1 MISRF
6 FIDRPIFATVIA
18 ILMIIIGGLTIFT
31 LPVAQYPDITP
42 PTVQVSAT
50 YPGASAE
57 TVAKTVGVPI
67 ESQVNGVEGM
77 MYMSSTSSSDGS
89 YNLTITFDVG
99 TDIDMATVMVQNRV
113 AIAQGSLPEAV
124 IQQGITTQKQST
136 NIVLFLS
143 LEGDSTNR
151 YNSLY
156 LSNYANLNVVDA
168 LSRINGVGGVNVFG
182 AGNYS
187 MRIWLNPETMRIRG
201 VTPSEVY
208 QAIQAQNME
217 VSAGS
222 VGAPPTN
229 TGEAFQFTVTSQ
241 GRLTTTKQFGDII
254 IKANSDGSMLRLKD
268 IATIDLGSV
277 DYNTVSNVSGRETAL
292 IAIYQLPGANA
303 LDVAKNVK
311 KELDYL
317 QQYFPTGV
325 KYKIILDTTKFVNA
339 SIEEVVKTLIETSLI
354 VMLVMLLFLQNW
366 TAVLIPMITIPVSL
380 IATFAVMQ
388 VLGFTIN
395 TLTLFGLVLAI
406 AIVVDDA
413 IVVVEDCMRH
423 LDSGKYTR
431 REATIKAMTELQGP
445 IIGEVLVLLAVFIP
459 TAFIG
464 GITGQL
470 YKQFALTIAI
480 STAFS
485 GINALT
491 LTPALCAIFL
501 KRKESRFFVY
511 RWFNKFFDRFRDK
524 YKHYIGKMLKRP
536 VAALCTFAIIAALG
550 FWGLTKWP
558 SSYIPSEDMGYFM
571 TSVQLPSGASLDRT
585 ENVVN
590 EVEKEILKLPEVE
603 EVIAISGFSLMGG
616 GSTSNT
622 GSLFVILKPWEQRKG
637 KNESVFAIVNK
648 VNEITAGIQSGIVFS
663 INPPAIPGLGNTGGL
678 EMELLDINNEGA
690 EEMQKAILDIQAQ
703 VAGNKKIA
711 SVTSLY
717 QGNIPQYQ
725 LNIDRSKLEMQGL
738 NLSSIYNTLNYYLGQ
753 AYVNDFVEFGRI
765 YQVKIGAESQYRG
778 RIEDIMKLSV
788 KNSSGE
794 MVPFSSF
801 TTIEPTLGQSSV
813 SRYNMYPSAS
823 LTFNTAKGISSS
835 DGIKAAEEIIQNT
848 LGNNYSYS
856 WTGQAYQ
863 ETQAGTTIS
872 MVLIFAIIVTILVL
886 AAQYESWTDPIAVVL
901 SMPIAILGTILGCM
915 VIGESV
921 SIYTQIG
928 IILLLGLSA
937 KNAILI
943 VEYAT
948 DYRRNGESI
957 YNSALDAGYVRFR
970 PIIMTSLAFVIG
982 ILPLMFATG
991 AGAESRISLGTAV
1004 VFGMALN
1011 AFIGTLFVPNF
1022 WDIMQ
1027 RIQEKITGRNKQE
1040 SLSEKNNSPNHN

>member
-1 MISRF
+1 MISKF
-6 FIDRPIFATVIA
+6 FINRPIFATVIA
-18 ILMIIIGGLTIFT
+18 ILMIIIGGITIFT

-42 PTVQVSAT
+42 PTVQVSAV

-67 ESQVNGVEGM
+67 EAQVNGVEGM
-77 MYMSSTSSSDGS
+77 MYMSSTSSADGS
-89 YNLTITFDVG
+89 YKLTITFEVG

-113 AIAQGSLPEAV
+113 AVAQGSLPEAV

-136 NIVLFLS
+136 NIVLFVS

-187 MRIWLNPETMRIRG
+187 MRIWLDPEAMRVRS
-201 VTPSEVY
+201 VTPSDVY

-222 VGAPPTN
+222 VGAPPTKSN
-229 TGEAFQFTVTSQ
+229 EAFQFTVTSQ
-241 GRLTTTKQFGDII
+241 GRLVTTDQFGDII
-254 IKANSDGSMLRLKD
+254 IRANSDGSILRLKD
-268 IATIDLGSV
+268 IAKIDLGSI

-311 KELDYL
+311 KELNNL
-317 QQYFPTGV
+317 QQYFPKGV
-325 KYKIILDTTKFVNA
+325 KYKVILDTTNFVNA
-339 SIEEVVKTLIETSLI
+339 SIDEVLKTLLETSLI

-366 TAVLIPMITIPVSL
+366 RAVLIPMITIPVSL
-380 IATFAVMQ
+380 IATFAVMKL
-388 VLGFTIN
+388 LGFTIN

-413 IVVVEDCMRH
+413 IVVVEDCMR
-423 LDSGKYTR
+423 LIDTGKYTR
-431 REATIKAMTELQGP
+431 KEATYIAMEELQGP
-445 IIGEVLVLLAVFIP
+445 IIGEVLVLLAVFVP

-491 LTPALCAIFL
+491 LSPALCALFLKQSNSDFIIYRYFNKYFASLKNLYQRIIGKFL
-501 KRKESRFFVY
+501 KRPIATLGVF
-511 RWFNKFFDRFRDK
+511 
-524 YKHYIGKMLKRP
+524 I
-536 VAALCTFAIIAALG
+536 ALALLG
-550 FWGLTKWP
+550 FWGLIKWP

-571 TSVQLPSGASLDRT
+571 TSVQLPSGASLERT
-585 ENVVN
+585 EKVVN
-590 EVEKEILKLPEVE
+590 EVEQQLLSIPEVE
-603 EVIAISGFSLMGG
+603 EVIAISGFSFMGG
-616 GSTSNT
+616 GASSNG
-622 GSLFVILKPWEQRKG
+622 GSLFVVLKPWKERKN
-637 KNESVFAIVNK
+637 KNQTVFAIVDKANAM
-648 VNEITAGIQSGIVFS
+648 TSQIQSGIVFS

-690 EEMQKAILDIQAQ
+690 SEMQKAIADIITA
-703 VAGNKKIA
+703 ASTNEEIA
-711 SVTSLY
+711 SVSSLY

-725 LNIDRSKLEMQGL
+725 LNIDRNKLEIQSI
-738 NLSSIYNTLNYYLGQ
+738 NLSDVYNTLTLFLGQ
-753 AYVNDFVEFGRI
+753 AFVNDFVEFGRI
-765 YQVKIGAESQYRG
+765 FQVKIGADSKYRSK
-778 RIEDIMKLSV
+778 IDDILKLSV
-788 KNSSGE
+788 KNANGD

-801 TTIEPTLGQSSV
+801 TTIEPTLGLSNV
-813 SRYNMYPSAS
+813 TRYNMYPSAS
-823 LTFNTAKGISSS
+823 ITFNPAENVSSS
-835 DGIKAAEEIIQNT
+835 DGIKAAQEFVSST
-848 LGNNYSYS
+848 LGNNYAYS

-863 ETQAGTTIS
+863 ETQAGATITLA
-872 MVLIFAIIVTILVL
+872 LIFAVIITILVL

-901 SMPIAILGTILGCM
+901 SMPIAILGTVLGCM
-915 VIGESV
+915 VMGESI

-948 DYRRNGESI
+948 DYRRKGETI
-957 YNSALDAGYVRFR
+957 YNSALDAGGVRFR
-970 PIIMTSLAFVIG
+970 PIIMTSLAFVVG

-1011 AFIGTLFVPNF
+1011 AIIGTLFVPNF
-1022 WDIMQ
+1022 WDVMQ
-1027 RIQEKITGRNKQE
+1027 RIQERFISPNKQE
-1040 SLSEKNNSPNHN
+1040 SPSENNNSLDHN

>member
-6 FIDRPIFATVIA
+6 FINRPIFATVIA

-31 LPVAQYPDITP
+31 LPVAQFPDITP
-42 PTVQVSAT
+42 PTVQVSAV

-67 ESQVNGVEGM
+67 EAQVNGVEGM

-89 YNLTITFDVG
+89 YKLTITFEVG

-113 AIAQGSLPEAV
+113 AVAQGSLPEAV

-156 LSNYANLNVVDA
+156 LSNYANLNIVDA

-201 VTPSEVY
+201 VTPAEVY
-208 QAIQAQNME
+208 QAIQSQNME

-229 TGEAFQFTVTSQ
+229 TNEAFQFTVTSQ
-241 GRLTTTKQFGDII
+241 GRLVTTEQFGNII
-254 IKANSDGSMLRLKD
+254 IKANSNGSILRLKD
-268 IATIDLGSV
+268 IAKIDLGSV
-277 DYNTVSNVSGRETAL
+277 DYNTVSNVSGRESAL

-303 LDVAKNVK
+303 LDVAKNVQ
-311 KELDYL
+311 KELDNL
-317 QQYFPTGV
+317 QQYFPKGV
-325 KYKIILDTTKFVNA
+325 NYKVILDTTKFVNA
-339 SIEEVVKTLIETSLI
+339 SIDEVLKTLLETSLI

-366 TAVLIPMITIPVSL
+366 RAVLIPMITIPVSL
-380 IATFAVMQ
+380 IATFAVMKL
-388 VLGFTIN
+388 LGFTIN

-413 IVVVEDCMRH
+413 IVVVEDCMRL
-423 LDSGKYTR
+423 LDTGKYTR
-431 REATIKAMTELQGP
+431 KEATIKAMEELQGP
-445 IIGEVLVLLAVFIP
+445 VIGVVLVLLAVFIP

-491 LTPALCAIFL
+491 LSPALCALWL
-501 KRKESRFFVY
+501 KKS
-511 RWFNKFFDRFRDK
+511 NSKFFIYKWFDKIFDKFRDSYHK
-524 YKHYIGKMLKRP
+524 TIGKMLKRP
-536 VAALCTFAIIAALG
+536 VAALSAFIVLALLG
-550 FWGLTKWP
+550 FWGLTRWP

-571 TSVQLPSGASLDRT
+571 TSIQLPSGASLERT
-585 ENVVN
+585 QKVVN
-590 EVEKEILKLPEVE
+590 DVEKQILQLPEVE
-603 EVIAISGFSLMGG
+603 EVIAISGFSFMGG
-616 GSTSNT
+616 GATSNS
-622 GSLFVILKPWEQRKG
+622 GSLFVILKPWDERK
-637 KNESVFAIVNK
+637 NADESVFALVDK
-648 VNEITAGIQSGIVFS
+648 VNAITSQIQSGIVFS
-663 INPPAIPGLGNTGGL
+663 INPPAIPGLGNSGGL

-690 EEMQKAILDIQAQ
+690 GEMQKAILDIQSQA
-703 VAGNKKIA
+703 ANYKDIA

-725 LNIDRSKLEMQGL
+725 LNIDRSKLEIQGL
-738 NLSSIYNTLNYYLGQ
+738 NLSSVYNTLSYYLGQ
-753 AYVNDFVEFGRI
+753 AFVNDFVEFGRI
-765 YQVKIGAESQYRG
+765 YQVKIGADYKYRG
-778 RIEDIMKLSV
+778 KIDDILKLSV
-788 KNSSGE
+788 KNNEGK
-794 MVPFSSF
+794 MIPFSSF

-813 SRYNMYPSAS
+813 TRYNMYPAAS
-823 LTFNTAKGISSS
+823 LTFNPAQNVSSN
-835 DGIKAAEEIIQNT
+835 DGIKTAETIVTNT
-848 LGNNYSYS
+848 LGNTYAYS

-863 ETQAGTTIS
+863 ETQAGATITL
-872 MVLIFAIIVTILVL
+872 VLIFAVIITILVL

-901 SMPIAILGTILGCM
+901 SMPIAILGTVLGCM
-915 VIGESV
+915 IMGQSI

-948 DYRRNGESI
+948 DYRRKGESI
-957 YNSALDAGYVRFR
+957 YDSALDAGNVRFR
-970 PIIMTSLAFVIG
+970 PIIMTSLAFVVG
-982 ILPLMFATG
+982 ILPLMFASG

-1011 AFIGTLFVPNF
+1011 AIIGTLFVPNF
-1022 WDIMQ
+1022 WDVMQ
-1027 RIQEKITGRNKQE
+1027 RIQEKFTGRHKKE
-1040 SLSEKNNSPNHN
+1040 SPSETNNFPHHN

>member
-1 MISRF
+1 MISKF
-6 FIDRPIFATVIA
+6 FINRPIFATVIA
-18 ILMIIIGGLTIFT
+18 ILMIIIGGITIFT

-42 PTVQVSAT
+42 PTVQVSAV

-67 ESQVNGVEGM
+67 EAQVNGVEGM
-77 MYMSSTSSSDGS
+77 MYMSSTSSADGS
-89 YNLTITFDVG
+89 YKLTITFEVG

-113 AIAQGSLPEAV
+113 AVAQGSLPEAV

-136 NIVLFLS
+136 NIVLFVS

-187 MRIWLNPETMRIRG
+187 MRIWLDPEAMRVRS
-201 VTPSEVY
+201 VTPSDVY

-222 VGAPPTN
+222 VGAPPTKSN
-229 TGEAFQFTVTSQ
+229 EAFQFTVTSQ
-241 GRLTTTKQFGDII
+241 GRLVTTDQFGDII
-254 IKANSDGSMLRLKD
+254 IRANSDGSILRLKD
-268 IATIDLGSV
+268 IAKIDLGSI

-311 KELDYL
+311 KELDNL
-317 QQYFPTGV
+317 QQYFPKGV
-325 KYKIILDTTKFVNA
+325 KYKVILDTTNFVNA
-339 SIEEVVKTLIETSLI
+339 SIEEVLKTLLETSLI

-366 TAVLIPMITIPVSL
+366 RAVLIPMITIPVSL
-380 IATFAVMQ
+380 IATFAVMKL
-388 VLGFTIN
+388 LGFTIN

-413 IVVVEDCMRH
+413 IVVVEDCMR
-423 LDSGKYTR
+423 LIDTGKYTR
-431 REATIKAMTELQGP
+431 KEATYIAMEELQGP
-445 IIGEVLVLLAVFIP
+445 IIGEVLVLLAVFVP

-491 LTPALCAIFL
+491 LSPALCALFLKQSNSNFIIYRYFNKYFASLKNFYQRIISKFL
-501 KRKESRFFVY
+501 KRPITTLGVF
-511 RWFNKFFDRFRDK
+511 
-524 YKHYIGKMLKRP
+524 I
-536 VAALCTFAIIAALG
+536 ALALLG
-550 FWGLTKWP
+550 FWGLIKWP

-571 TSVQLPSGASLDRT
+571 TSVQLPSGASLERT
-585 ENVVN
+585 EKVVN
-590 EVEKEILKLPEVE
+590 EVEQQLLSIPEVE
-603 EVIAISGFSLMGG
+603 EVIAISGFSFMGG
-616 GSTSNT
+616 GSTSNG
-622 GSLFVILKPWEQRKG
+622 GSLFVVLKPWKERKN
-637 KNESVFAIVNK
+637 KNQTVFAIVDKANAM
-648 VNEITAGIQSGIVFS
+648 TSQIQSGIVFS

-690 EEMQKAILDIQAQ
+690 SEMQKAIADIINSAST
-703 VAGNKKIA
+703 NDKIA
-711 SVTSLY
+711 SVSSLY

-725 LNIDRSKLEMQGL
+725 LNIDRNKLEIQSI
-738 NLSSIYNTLNYYLGQ
+738 NLSDVYNTLNLFLGQ
-753 AYVNDFVEFGRI
+753 AFVNDFVEFGRI
-765 YQVKIGAESQYRG
+765 FQVKIGADSKYRSK
-778 RIEDIMKLSV
+778 IDDILKLSV
-788 KNSSGE
+788 KNANGD

-801 TTIEPTLGQSSV
+801 TTIEPTLGLSNV
-813 SRYNMYPSAS
+813 TRYNMYPSAS
-823 LTFNTAKGISSS
+823 ITFNPAENVSSS
-835 DGIKAAEEIIQNT
+835 DGIKAAQEFVSST
-848 LGNNYSYS
+848 LGNNYAYS

-863 ETQAGTTIS
+863 ETQAGATITLA
-872 MVLIFAIIVTILVL
+872 LIFAVIITILVL

-901 SMPIAILGTILGCM
+901 SMPIAILGTVLGCM
-915 VIGESV
+915 VMGESI

-948 DYRRNGESI
+948 DYRRKGETI
-957 YNSALDAGYVRFR
+957 YNSALDAGGVRFR
-970 PIIMTSLAFVIG
+970 PIIMTSLAFVVG

-1011 AFIGTLFVPNF
+1011 AIIGTLFVPNF
-1022 WDIMQ
+1022 WDVMQ
-1027 RIQEKITGRNKQE
+1027 RIQERFISPNKQE
-1040 SLSEKNNSPNHN
+1040 SPSENNNSLDHN

>member
-1 MISRF
+1 MISKF
-6 FIDRPIFATVIA
+6 FIDRPIFASVIA
-18 ILMIIIGGLTIFT
+18 ILMIIIGGITIYT
-31 LPVAQYPDITP
+31 LPVAQYPEITP
-42 PTVQVSAT
+42 PTVQVSAV

-57 TVAKTVGVPI
+57 TVAKTVGIPI
-67 ESQVNGVEGM
+67 EAQVNGVEGM
-77 MYMSSTSSSDGS
+77 MYMSSTSSADGS
-89 YNLTITFDVG
+89 YKLTITFEVG

-156 LSNYANLNVVDA
+156 LSNYANLNIVDA
-168 LSRINGVGGVNVFG
+168 LSRINGVGGVDVFG

-187 MRIWLNPETMRIRG
+187 MRVWLNPETMRIRG
-201 VTPSEVY
+201 VTSTDVY

-229 TGEAFQFTVTSQ
+229 SKEAFQFTVTSQ
-241 GRLTTTKQFGDII
+241 GRLTNSSQFGDII
-254 IKANSDGSMLRLKD
+254 IKANSDGSFLRLKD
-268 IATIDLGSV
+268 IATIELGSV

-303 LDVAKNVK
+303 LDVAKNVE
-311 KELDYL
+311 KELDNL
-317 QQYFPTGV
+317 QQYFPNGV
-325 KYKIILDTTKFVNA
+325 KYKVILDTTKFVEA
-339 SIEEVVKTLIETSLI
+339 SIDEVVKTLIETSII
-354 VMLVMLLFLQNW
+354 VMLVMLLFLQSW
-366 TAVLIPMITIPVSL
+366 RAVLIPMITIPVSL
-380 IATFAVMQ
+380 IATFAVMK

-423 LDSGKYTR
+423 LDSGKFNR
-431 REATIKAMTELQGP
+431 RDATIKAMTELQGP
-445 IIGEVLVLLAVFIP
+445 VIGEVLVLLAVFIP

-491 LTPALCAIFL
+491 LTPALCALFL
-501 KRKESRFFVY
+501 KRRDSRFIIY
-511 RWFNKFFDRFRDK
+511 TWFNRVFDKIREK
-524 YKHYIGKMLKRP
+524 YKFYISKMLRRP
-536 VAALCTFAIIAALG
+536 VAALCSFLVLAVLG
-550 FWGLTKWP
+550 FWGLNKLP

-571 TSVQLPSGASLDRT
+571 TSVQLPSGASLERT
-585 ENVVN
+585 EKVVKQ
-590 EVEKEILKLPEVE
+590 VENEILKLPEVK
-603 EVIAISGFSLMGG
+603 EVIAISGFSFMGG
-616 GSTSNT
+616 GADSNS
-622 GSLFVILKPWEQRKG
+622 GSLFVILKPWDERKG
-637 KNESVFAIVNK
+637 KNESVFPLVDK
-648 VNEITAGIQSGIVFS
+648 VNMITSQVQSGIVFS
-663 INPPAIPGLGNTGGL
+663 INPPSIPGLGNTGGL
-678 EMELLDINNEGA
+678 ELELLDINNEGA
-690 EEMQKAILDIQAQ
+690 GEMEKAIIDIQEQAI
-703 VAGNKKIA
+703 KDTRIA
-711 SVTSLY
+711 SVTSMY

-725 LNIDRSKLEMQGL
+725 LNIDRNKLEMQGL
-738 NLSSIYNTLNYYLGQ
+738 NISSVYNSLNYFLGQ
-753 AYVNDFVEFGRI
+753 AYVNDFEEFGRI
-765 YQVKIGAESQYRG
+765 YQVKIGADSKYRNN
-778 RIEDIMKLSV
+778 IDDILKLSV
-788 KNSSGE
+788 KNNRGD

-801 TTIEPTLGQSSV
+801 TSIEPTLGQSSV
-813 SRYNMYPSAS
+813 LRYNMYPSAS
-823 LTFNTAKGISSS
+823 LTFNTAKGVSSS
-835 DGIKAAEEIIQNT
+835 DGIKAAEEIVTET
-848 LGNNYSYS
+848 LGNNYAYS

-872 MVLIFAIIVTILVL
+872 LVLIFAVIVTILVL

-901 SMPIAILGTILGCM
+901 SMPIAILGTILGCLIM
-915 VIGESV
+915 GESV

-948 DYRRNGESI
+948 DYRRSGESI
-957 YNSALDAGYVRFR
+957 YNSAVDAGYVRFR
-970 PIIMTSLAFVIG
+970 PIIMTSLAFVVG
-982 ILPLMFATG
+982 ILPLMLATG
-991 AGAESRISLGTAV
+991 AGSESRISLGTAV

-1011 AFIGTLFVPNF
+1011 AFLGTLFVPNF

-1027 RIQEKITGRNKQE
+1027 RIQEKFTVPNKKE
-1040 SLSEKNNSPNHN
+1040 SPSKTNN